1 MHKRGI
7 AHRDIK
13 PENILLTAEGH
24 LKVIDFGTAK
34 DLIQTDLNGPDFVG
48 MYVRSRVS
56 CKVLF
61 IALFFRVIEFCF
73 FVFFSLLF
81 LCCFD
86 LLFFFTLPVTR
97 ILFILCF
104 LLLSYMLRLSDSR

>member
-81 LCCFD
+81 LCCLIYYFSS
-86 LLFFFTLPVTR
+86 LYLSLEFFSYFVFFFYLTCCVYP
-97 ILFILCF
+97 IA
-104 LLLSYMLRLSDSR
+104 